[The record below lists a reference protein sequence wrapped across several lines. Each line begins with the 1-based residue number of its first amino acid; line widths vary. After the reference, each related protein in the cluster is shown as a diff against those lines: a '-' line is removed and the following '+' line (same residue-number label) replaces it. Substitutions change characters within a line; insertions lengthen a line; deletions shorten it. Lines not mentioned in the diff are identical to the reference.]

1 MFLGT
6 FRIGED
12 VAVALDVVSGDPDV
26 VSTIQAWIVRSRERN
41 LFSPD
46 PTFTPLPLTIAPRAE
61 SGEIPEGWN
70 LSLTAA
76 QTALL
81 GEGVY
86 GIDAKI
92 LATGGTVDITDAT
105 ALVRFTKAAVA

>member
-1 MFLGT
+1 
-6 FRIGED
+6 
-12 VAVALDVVSGDPDV
+12 
-26 VSTIQAWIVRSRERN
+26 VRSRERN

-46 PTFTPLPLTIAPRAE
+46 PTFNARPLTIAWRAE
-61 SGEIPEGWN
+61 AGDIPAGWN

-76 QTALL
+76 ETELL
-81 GEGVY
+81 AEGVY